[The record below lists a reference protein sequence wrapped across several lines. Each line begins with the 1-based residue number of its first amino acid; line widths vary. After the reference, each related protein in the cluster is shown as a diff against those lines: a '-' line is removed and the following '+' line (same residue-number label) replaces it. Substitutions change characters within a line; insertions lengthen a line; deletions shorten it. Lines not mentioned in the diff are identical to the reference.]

1 MIPHRQDI
9 QAVGSG
15 FCDDCECY
23 MEELLPIG
31 GHSLCLGCTIRV
43 LVVRYLQGRT
53 PPLDEGWH
61 EGWHARSDMLRA
73 LIDAGWVSS
82 YEELR
87 PRLFA
92 LQEAGRIEQEWTSD
106 ETGIRSWYRV
116 AGGGR

>member
-9 QAVGSG
+9 QVVGSG
-15 FCDDCECY
+15 FCDDCELY
-23 MEELLPIG
+23 HVELLPIG

-53 PPLDEGWH
+53 PTRDG
-61 EGWHARSDMLRA
+61 GWHARSDMLRV

-82 YEELR
+82 YDELR

-116 AGGGR
+116 AGGER